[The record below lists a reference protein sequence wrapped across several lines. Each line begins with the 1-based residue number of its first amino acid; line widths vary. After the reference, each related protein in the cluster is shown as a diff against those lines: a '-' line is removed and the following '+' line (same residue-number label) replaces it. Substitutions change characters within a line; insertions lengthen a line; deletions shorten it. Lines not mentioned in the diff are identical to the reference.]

1 MLYKDF
7 QGEKLSAL
15 GFGLMRLPVLEGDN
29 GKIDQEAVNRMVDY
43 ALEQGVN
50 YFDTAWAYHEGV
62 SEMTTGIALRRHPRG
77 AYNVATKFP
86 GYDAANAKKVKEIF
100 EKQLEK
106 TGLDFFDFYLFHN
119 VAEKDIDLYLDP
131 QNGILEY
138 LLEQKAAGRIR
149 HLGFSTHGSLEC
161 MRRFLDAYGQ
171 HMEFCQIQLNYFDW
185 EFQNAKAKVQMLA
198 ERGIPVWVMEPVR
211 GGKLAQLAPEYQE
224 RLRAARPQETDVQ
237 WCFRFIQS
245 VPQVVVTLS
254 GMSNMEQV
262 KQNIETFSVDAP
274 LSEQELAVLT
284 DIARQMG
291 SRGTIPCTGCRY
303 CTEYCPMGLEIPKL
317 LEMYNQN
324 LSTGPRDFI
333 SNMYLD
339 SLPAQKLPSACV
351 ACGSCAAVCPQGI
364 DIPGAL
370 AAFAQRVAEKE

>member
-43 ALEQGVN
+43 ALDQGVN

-62 SEMTTGIALRRHPRG
+62 SEVATGIALRRHPRD

-185 EFQNAKAKVQMLA
+185 EFQNAKAKVQMLT

-224 RLRAARPQETDVQ
+224 CLRAARPQETDVQ

-274 LSEQELAVLT
+274 LGERELSVLQ

-303 CTEYCPMGLEIPKL
+303 CTEYCPMGLDIPKL

-370 AAFAQRVAEKE
+370 AAFTQRVAEKE